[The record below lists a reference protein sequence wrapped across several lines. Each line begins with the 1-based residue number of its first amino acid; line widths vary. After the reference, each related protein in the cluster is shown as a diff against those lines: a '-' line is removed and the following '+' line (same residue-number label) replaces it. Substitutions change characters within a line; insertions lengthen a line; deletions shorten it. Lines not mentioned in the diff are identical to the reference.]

1 MLFEIQSHGI
11 LEEIL
16 VMSSN
21 PIVDRKHCDEFMK
34 TYAQAL
40 LTWQVVEQNIFFIF
54 SHVVRSNAQ
63 YPVVSALYHTVI
75 NFNARLEM
83 VDAAMQ
89 IAYQGNPK
97 LDEWRSLLMELT
109 GCVKFR
115 NKLAHSTLFIHKSKE
130 INTLRLAPSAFD
142 VRDGQDVNYT
152 LKQIDGWKKRFR
164 ELALKTA
171 KYAESINAIVPD
183 HRTIYSIG

>member
-1 MLFEIQSHGI
+1 
-11 LEEIL
+11 
-16 VMSSN
+16 MSSN
-21 PIVDRKHCDEFMK
+21 LIVDRRHCDEFMK

-97 LDEWRSLLMELT
+97 LDEWRSLVMELT

-115 NKLAHSTLFIHKSKE
+115 NKLAHSTLIVHKNRE
-130 INTLRLAPSAFD
+130 IKTLRLAPSAFD

-152 LKQIDGWKKRFR
+152 LKQMAGWKKRFR
-164 ELALKTA
+164 ELGLKTA
-171 KYAESINAIVPD
+171 TYAESINAVVPD
-183 HRTIYSIG
+183 HRNIYSLG